1 MSGTIHVN
9 TDLMR
14 ELGRRFQENCEI
26 ARTKMISELQSM
38 TAQMEG
44 DWVGFSRTHYDELFR
59 QWCQSAQSLVT
70 WGEEIGVHLN
80 KTAEYFDNVDRSS

>member
-14 ELGRRFQENCEI
+14 ELGRRFQDNCEI
-26 ARTKMISELQSM
+26 ARTKMIAELQSM

-44 DWVGFSRTHYDELFR
+44 DWVGLSRAHYDQLFQ

-70 WGEEIGVHLN
+70 WGEEIGVHLT
-80 KTAEYFDNVDRSS
+80 KTAEYFDNVDQAS

>member
-1 MSGTIHVN
+1 MAGTIHVN
-9 TDLMR
+9 TEMMR
-14 ELGRRFQENCEI
+14 ELGRRFQDNCEI
-26 ARTKMISELQSM
+26 ARTKMIAELQSM

-44 DWVGFSRTHYDELFR
+44 DWVGLSRTHYDELFR

-80 KTAEYFDNVDRSS
+80 KTAEYFDNVDQAS

>member
-9 TDLMR
+9 TELMR
-14 ELGRRFQENCEI
+14 ELGRRFQENCDI
-26 ARTKMISELQSM
+26 CRSKMIVELQGI

-44 DWVGFSRTHYDELFR
+44 DWVGLSRTHYDELF
-59 QWCQSAQSLVT
+59 QHWCQSAQSLIT
-70 WGEEIGVHLN
+70 WGEEIGLHLT